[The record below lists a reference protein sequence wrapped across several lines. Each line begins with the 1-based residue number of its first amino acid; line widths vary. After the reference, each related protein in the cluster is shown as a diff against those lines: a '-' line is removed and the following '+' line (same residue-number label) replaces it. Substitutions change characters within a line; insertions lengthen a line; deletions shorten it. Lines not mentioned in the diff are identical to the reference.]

1 MWLQSTPVPWKLIR
15 SRGACVCVY
24 VEYTREKEGTENLL
38 TITSY
43 LVVDT
48 FSAFLVTT
56 PPSGNCTPT
65 QFWRFT
71 ALVDL
76 SIKTSLG
83 QMADVIQME
92 AVRGDDIWRSLSR
105 MVAGRVS
112 GNYCCL
118 HSWPVVAWSLQSTL
132 CFGELPSY
140 FFQFCL
146 FQRLAESASVVCHWR
161 SPINTYLWVVFLIK
175 GQVS

>member
-1 MWLQSTPVPWKLIR
+1 M
-15 SRGACVCVY
+15 Y

-56 PPSGNCTPT
+56 PS
-65 QFWRFT
+65 FWVT
-71 ALVDL
+71 VPHTVLKIHSIGGSVNQDL
-76 SIKTSLG
+76 SWPNGGCDPNGGAS
-83 QMADVIQME
+83 
-92 AVRGDDIWRSLSR
+92 GDDIWRSLSR

-140 FFQFCL
+140 FFQFACS
-146 FQRLAESASVVCHWR
+146 R
-161 SPINTYLWVVFLIK
+161 
-175 GQVS
+175 G